1 MKVSLSSA
9 DTTGT
14 RALTCS
20 KDRAT
25 YIVLGKTTQACL
37 EKATQCK
44 LVGNI
49 VLNTF
54 TSQDWLENFRMHK
67 NTFMYLCNQLKLAL
81 RR

>member
-1 MKVSLSSA
+1 MKVSLSSV

-20 KDRAT
+20 KDRVM

-37 EKATQCK
+37 EKVTQCK

-67 NTFMYLCNQLKLAL
+67 DTFMDLCNQLKLAL
-81 RR
+81 WR